1 VKNLKYIVYLTLFAV
16 PSVIVEMP
24 ETENPRTWWYYT
36 LKGTGT
42 GGGEGY
48 FRDIDNA
55 WWRADLIAG
64 IKLAS

>member
-1 VKNLKYIVYLTLFAV
+1 MTNLKYIVYLTISAV

-24 ETENPRTWWYYT
+24 ETENPRTWWYYS
-36 LKGTGT
+36 LKGS
-42 GGGEGY
+42 GEGY

-64 IKLAS
+64 IRLAD